1 MDKETARSRSVLLL
15 LSFRKFKVNL
25 LWISDG
31 QEERGEA
38 GIEEPGLLNKWS
50 WVFWK
55 TMKIDLKER
64 QMRPERI

>member
-1 MDKETARSRSVLLL
+1 MD
-15 LSFRKFKVNL
+15 FRRT
-25 LWISDG
+25 G
-31 QEERGEA
+31 GEEA